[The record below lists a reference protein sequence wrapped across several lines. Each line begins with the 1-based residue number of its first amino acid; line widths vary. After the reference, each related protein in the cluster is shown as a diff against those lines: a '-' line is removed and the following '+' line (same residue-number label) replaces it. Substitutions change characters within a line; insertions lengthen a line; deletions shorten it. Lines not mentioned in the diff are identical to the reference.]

1 MSAFIDIFSTTDGK
15 SQSLQS
21 GNKPWTG
28 LRNTLGEFGDDWST
42 CLYSK
47 EERVLL
53 YENRTKSRDSAGL
66 VMRGDVVEGRY

>member
-1 MSAFIDIFSTTDGK
+1 MSAFIDIFSTTDER

-28 LRNTLGEFGDDWST
+28 LRSTLGEFGDDWST

-47 EERVLL
+47 DERVVL
-53 YENRTKSRDSAGL
+53 YQNRTESRDSAGL
-66 VMRGDVVEGRY
+66 VMSDI